1 MTYSMTAFARLETTT
16 EIGKLIFEMR
26 SVNHRYLDL
35 GFRLPEIIRELEPD
49 FREAIKAIL
58 SRGKVE
64 VNVRVESSDIQSSL
78 EINQALAADI
88 LGLHHKLYE
97 VSPEIAPIDFMS
109 LLKWPGI
116 LSQTQIL
123 TDAIKKQIIVAFEQ
137 CIEVLLTNRQREG
150 NALAQTVMDRLT
162 QCEQYLTDIKAQYPA
177 QLVQQKQKLTDR
189 LKDIAEQLDTLRVE
203 QEMVL
208 LAQKLDI
215 AEEIDRLST
224 HINEFRRMMSKGG
237 QVGRRMDFLLQE
249 MNREANTMASKAID
263 ANIQHMV
270 VEIKVLLEQIREQA
284 QNIE

>member
-35 GFRLPEIIRELEPD
+35 NFRLPEMIRELEPD
-49 FREAIKAIL
+49 FREVIKAML

-64 VNVRVESSDIQSSL
+64 ISVRIESSEMQSSP
-78 EINQALAADI
+78 EINYKLATDI
-88 LGLHHKLYE
+88 IDLHHKLYE

-123 TDAIKKQIIVAFEQ
+123 TDTIKKQVIVAFEQ
-137 CIEVLLTNRQREG
+137 CIEALLANRKREG
-150 NALAQTVMDRLT
+150 AALAETVMDRLMH
-162 QCEQYLTDIKAQYPA
+162 CEKYLTEIKDRYPA
-177 QLVQQKQKLTDR
+177 QLAQQKQKLTDR
-189 LKDIAEQLDTLRVE
+189 LKDIAEQLDTTRLE

-224 HINEFRRMMSKGG
+224 HITEFRRMMDKGG
-237 QVGRRMDFLLQE
+237 QIGRRMDFLLQE